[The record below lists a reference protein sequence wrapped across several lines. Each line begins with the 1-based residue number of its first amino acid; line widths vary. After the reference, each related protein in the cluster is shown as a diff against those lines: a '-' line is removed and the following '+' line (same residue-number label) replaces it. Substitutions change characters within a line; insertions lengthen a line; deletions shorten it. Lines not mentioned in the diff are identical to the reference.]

1 MKPAKPTGVGKY
13 LLAFPEPTRIVFEQ
27 IRAVIIKA
35 APACEET
42 ISYGIP
48 AFMLNDSYIVFVGAY
63 KKHIS
68 IYPAP
73 VSHPD
78 FIADFAAYK
87 TSKGTIQ
94 FPLDKPLP
102 MPLIRRIV
110 KHLLAENKKRS
121 KLKKGK

>member
-1 MKPAKPTGVGKY
+1 MKTTNSAAVGKY
-13 LLAFPEPTRIVFEQ
+13 IHALPEPARAAFEQ
-27 IRAVIIKA
+27 IRTVIKKV
-35 APACEET
+35 APACEEK

-48 AFMLNDSYIVFVGAY
+48 AFMLNDAYIVFVGAY

-78 FIADFAAYK
+78 FINDFASFK

-110 KHLLAENKKRS
+110 KHMLAENKMRS

>member
-1 MKPAKPTGVGKY
+1 MKTINPAGVGKY
-13 LLAFPEPTRIVFEQ
+13 MLAFPEPTRAVFEQ
-27 IRAVIIKA
+27 IRSVIKKA

-48 AFMLNDSYIVFVGAY
+48 AFMLNDSYIVYVGAY

-78 FIADFAAYK
+78 FISDFAGYK
-87 TSKGTIQ
+87 TSKGTIR
-94 FPLDKPLP
+94 FPLDQPLP
-102 MPLIRRIV
+102 MALIRRIV